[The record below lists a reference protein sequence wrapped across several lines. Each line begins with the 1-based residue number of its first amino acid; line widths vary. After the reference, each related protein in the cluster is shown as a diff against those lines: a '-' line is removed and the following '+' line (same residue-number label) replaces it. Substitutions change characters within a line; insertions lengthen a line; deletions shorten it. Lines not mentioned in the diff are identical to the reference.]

1 MSIQKEFTV
10 RYNAEGHV
18 RFEIPESLC
27 DKEVAERV
35 TARILEIEG
44 VYSVDLFRK
53 KKKLSI
59 RYQQVVCEFKQLANQ
74 LFQLLSEMDQEGLL
88 LSEVVNEVSLKQQA
102 YWNIKSKLK
111 SWKASRWASEKYSD
125 AKETVQAAKV
135 ITKLGLKK
143 KKSIFND
150 PEKVIIDFFNDI
162 LVLYLIKLHWTRI
175 TQEWI
180 PRPWAF
186 RYQWMAIFYLF
197 YLLMRSR
204 RPK

>member
-10 RYNAEGHV
+10 RYKAEGHV

-27 DKEVAERV
+27 DKEVAKRV
-35 TARILEIEG
+35 TARILEIDG

-53 KKKLSI
+53 QKKLSI
-59 RYQQVVCEFKQLANQ
+59 RYHEVVCEFKQLANQ
-74 LFQLLSEMDQEGLL
+74 LFQLLSEMDEDGSLL
-88 LSEVVNEVSLKQQA
+88 APVVNEVSSAVLNLKSR
-102 YWNIKSKLK
+102 IK
-111 SWKASRWASEKYSD
+111 SWKASRWASVKYSD

-143 KKSIFND
+143 PKSLFND
-150 PEKVIIDFFNDI
+150 PEKAIIDFCNDI
-162 LVLYLIKLHWTRI
+162 LILYLIKLHWTRI
-175 TQEWI
+175 TKEWI

-186 RYQWMAIFYLF
+186 RYQWTAVFYLF

>member
-10 RYNAEGHV
+10 RYKAEGHV

-27 DKEVAERV
+27 DKEVAKRV
-35 TARILEIEG
+35 TARILEIDG

-53 KKKLSI
+53 QKKLSI
-59 RYQQVVCEFKQLANQ
+59 RYHEVVCEFKQLANQ
-74 LFQLLSEMDQEGLL
+74 LFQLLSEMDEDGSLL
-88 LSEVVNEVSLKQQA
+88 APVVNEVSSAVLNLKSR
-102 YWNIKSKLK
+102 IK
-111 SWKASRWASEKYSD
+111 SWKASRWASVKYSD

-143 KKSIFND
+143 PKSLVND
-150 PEKVIIDFFNDI
+150 PEKAIIDFCNDI
-162 LVLYLIKLHWTRI
+162 LILYLIKLHWTRI
-175 TQEWI
+175 TKEWI

-186 RYQWMAIFYLF
+186 RYQWTAVFYLF